1 MGLPVFICWNLAKN
15 KTNKTLASLS
25 WIATI
30 IVTLFMFTSG
40 IMAAQTY
47 NPVAIY
53 TRDHGLSISDYRNF
67 AMMKKLSLRTC
78 TTLHSPTPFSPLSWG
93 GHAVSIFSLPPP
105 TNDRGSRTKFKIS
118 REKNQM
124 ISIKIKLRFD
134 PIGPLLPNLL
144 ILITLEIVAT

>member
-1 MGLPVFICWNLAKN
+1 MIVGGLIQMGLPVFICWNLAKN

-53 TRDHGLSISDYRNF
+53 TRDHGLSISDYQTKLKNMYNF
-67 AMMKKLSLRTC
+67 ALTD
-78 TTLHSPTPFSPLSWG
+78 T
-93 GHAVSIFSLPPP
+93 IF
-105 TNDRGSRTKFKIS
+105 TF
-118 REKNQM
+118 
-124 ISIKIKLRFD
+124 
-134 PIGPLLPNLL
+134 
-144 ILITLEIVAT
+144 ILGWPCCIYLFIASTYQR